1 MAKTSFI
8 LYTDYIDQLA
18 LLSMEQRGI
27 LLTAIMYYQDG
38 RELPEMDL
46 VTQMAFSFIASR
58 MKTNNEKYEETC
70 KRRSENGKK
79 GGRPKKEEPETETEE
94 KQMEIEKANAF
105 SEKQTKAKKANAFSE
120 KQTKA
125 KKADIDPVL
134 VLEPVLGNDV
144 VLGTDENIKP
154 VNDIK
159 ADTYNNSLV
168 RSASMSESVLTE
180 EFNREIW
187 DLYPRSRRNGKKKA
201 LASYI
206 RDRKNGADKT
216 EVILGINRYRAYI
229 TATHLEE
236 KYIKQA
242 DTFFNQ
248 SAWQDAWEPPRGSV
262 DHRYDDIKAWLDGKE
277 ASG

>member
-1 MAKTSFI
+1 MEGFTFFKSY
-8 LYTDYIDQLA
+8 LDQIEKVPEEHRLA
-18 LLSMEQRGI
+18 AYE
-27 LLTAIMYYQDG
+27 AICRYAIYGEEPDFSDG
-38 RELPEMDL
+38 SAIFADL
-46 VTQMAFSFIASR
+46 IFTGARPTLDATIR
-58 MKTNNEKYEETC
+58 KI
-70 KRRSENGKK
+70 ENGRA
-79 GGRPKKEEPETETEE
+79 GGRGNKKQAESTDAEPEKQTES
-94 KQMEIEKANAF
+94 KEKAN
-105 SEKQTKAKKANAFSE
+105 EKQTESKPKANG
-120 KQTKA
+120 KQTGSNKD
-125 KKADIDPVL
+125 KDKDKDKDK
-134 VLEPVLGNDV
+134 EQDKEQDMEQDMDN
-144 VLGTDENIKP
+144 
-154 VNDIK
+154 
-159 ADTYNNSLV
+159 V
-168 RSASMSESVLTE
+168 RSASMSESALTE

-236 KYIKQA
+236 RYIKQA

-248 SAWQDAWEPPRGSV
+248 SAWQDTWEPPRGSV

>member
-1 MAKTSFI
+1 MAESFVFYKSFFDGISALPAEAQAKSYETICKYALFGEEPSPGGLEYVIFVMAKAQ
-8 LYTDYIDQLA
+8 IDA
-18 LLSMEQRGI
+18 NNKK
-27 LLTAIMYYQDG
+27 
-38 RELPEMDL
+38 RE
-46 VTQMAFSFIASR
+46 A
-58 MKTNNEKYEETC
+58 
-70 KRRSENGKK
+70 GKK
-79 GGRPKKEEPETETEE
+79 GGEANGKQTEAEPKQNEAKA
-94 KQMEIEKANAF
+94 KQNEAQAKKNEANVNVNANVNANVNENVNENVNANAN
-105 SEKQTKAKKANAFSE
+105 ANANE
-120 KQTKA
+120 
-125 KKADIDPVL
+125 
-134 VLEPVLGNDV
+134 NDN
-144 VLGTDENIKP
+144 TI
-154 VNDIK
+154 
-159 ADTYNNSLV
+159 V
-168 RSASMSESVLTE
+168 RPEDGRPSESVLTE

>member
-1 MAKTSFI
+1 
-8 LYTDYIDQLA
+8 
-18 LLSMEQRGI
+18 
-27 LLTAIMYYQDG
+27 
-38 RELPEMDL
+38 
-46 VTQMAFSFIASR
+46 
-58 MKTNNEKYEETC
+58 
-70 KRRSENGKK
+70 
-79 GGRPKKEEPETETEE
+79 
-94 KQMEIEKANAF
+94 
-105 SEKQTKAKKANAFSE
+105 
-120 KQTKA
+120 
-125 KKADIDPVL
+125 
-134 VLEPVLGNDV
+134 
-144 VLGTDENIKP
+144 
-154 VNDIK
+154 
-159 ADTYNNSLV
+159 
-168 RSASMSESVLTE
+168 MSESALTE

-216 EVILGINRYRAYI
+216 EVILGINRYKAYI

-236 KYIKQA
+236 RFIKQA

>member
-1 MAKTSFI
+1 MAESFVFYKSFFDGISALPAEAQAKSYETICKYALFGEEPSPGGLEYVIFVMAKAQ
-8 LYTDYIDQLA
+8 IDA
-18 LLSMEQRGI
+18 NNKK
-27 LLTAIMYYQDG
+27 
-38 RELPEMDL
+38 RE
-46 VTQMAFSFIASR
+46 A
-58 MKTNNEKYEETC
+58 
-70 KRRSENGKK
+70 GKK
-79 GGRPKKEEPETETEE
+79 GGEANGKQTEAEPKQNEAKA
-94 KQMEIEKANAF
+94 KQNEANVNVNANVNANVNENVNANAN
-105 SEKQTKAKKANAFSE
+105 ANANE
-120 KQTKA
+120 
-125 KKADIDPVL
+125 
-134 VLEPVLGNDV
+134 NDN
-144 VLGTDENIKP
+144 TI
-154 VNDIK
+154 
-159 ADTYNNSLV
+159 V
-168 RSASMSESVLTE
+168 RPEDGRPSESALTE

-262 DHRYDDIKAWLDGKE
+262 DHTTRVLQNWLAGEE
-277 ASG
+277 AAP

>member
-1 MAKTSFI
+1 MAESFVFYKSFFDGISALPAEAQAKSYETICKYALFGEEPSPGGLEYVIFVMAKAQ
-8 LYTDYIDQLA
+8 IDA
-18 LLSMEQRGI
+18 NNKK
-27 LLTAIMYYQDG
+27 
-38 RELPEMDL
+38 RE
-46 VTQMAFSFIASR
+46 A
-58 MKTNNEKYEETC
+58 
-70 KRRSENGKK
+70 GKK
-79 GGRPKKEEPETETEE
+79 GGE
-94 KQMEIEKANAF
+94 ANG
-105 SEKQTKAKKANAFSE
+105 KQTEAEPKQNEAKAKQNEANVNVNANVNE
-120 KQTKA
+120 NVNVNA
-125 KKADIDPVL
+125 N
-134 VLEPVLGNDV
+134 ENDN
-144 VLGTDENIKP
+144 TI
-154 VNDIK
+154 
-159 ADTYNNSLV
+159 V
-168 RSASMSESVLTE
+168 RPEDGRPSESVLTE